1 MSHKVV
7 ILYIYICIYEG
18 KVHGID
24 SSYKHRCAIRSN
36 SKFLNFKKLLGFV
49 ACTNSKTLR
58 NRSMF

>member
-1 MSHKVV
+1 MVS
-7 ILYIYICIYEG
+7 ILRTNTG
-18 KVHGID
+18 VL
-24 SSYKHRCAIRSN
+24 RIRSN